1 MNKTE
6 LFAAISERASMRKDV
21 VAKIWDTGFEIIQ
34 ESLAAGEAVR
44 LTGQIGITVKEQDE
58 RTGKNPKT
66 GEAIKIAARTK
77 ISIKPGNE
85 LKAAVNKK

>member
-6 LFAAISERASMRKDV
+6 LFAAISERANMRKDI

-34 ESLAAGEAVR
+34 ESLADGEAVR
-44 LTGQIGITVKEQDE
+44 LTGQIGITVKQLGE
-58 RTGKNPKT
+58 RDGKNPKT
-66 GEAIKIAARTK
+66 GEPLKIAARTK